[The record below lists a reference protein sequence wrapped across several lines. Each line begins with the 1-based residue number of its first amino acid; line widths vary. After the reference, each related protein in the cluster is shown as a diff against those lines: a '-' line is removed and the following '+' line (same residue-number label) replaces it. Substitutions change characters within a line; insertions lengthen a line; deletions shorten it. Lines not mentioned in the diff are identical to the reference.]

1 MKEDRERLE
10 RMIRRIQGQ
19 VGGIGK
25 MINEEKNCESILT
38 QITAA
43 VSSLKTVAYQLMG
56 EEAMSCGKTVEDKE
70 KYVKLLKRYF

>member
-1 MKEDRERLE
+1 MEKERLNK
-10 RMIRRIQGQ
+10 MLKRIQGQ
-19 VGGIGK
+19 VGGIAKMVDEGK
-25 MINEEKNCESILT
+25 GCEPILT

-56 EEAMSCGKTVEDKE
+56 DEAMSCGKSVEDRE